1 MAAKKKFSLIEF
13 ILRLL
18 GLWRDPKPDA
28 ESADS
33 ADRVDTV
40 DAAEFPYHLRDDFL
54 SPAEFSFYS
63 VLRETVGNQ
72 AVICTKVSL
81 SDLFWVKREDSSKH
95 RVYTNKIDRKHVD
108 FLLCH
113 PVTMKPLVGIELD
126 DKSHQREDRKQ
137 RDRFV
142 DGVFHAAG
150 LPLVHVPV
158 KRGYVMSDV
167 LALLSP
173 YLAVTVPA
181 MPPVIP
187 PTVDAARLAPKAS
200 AGQAIAQMNG
210 APRCPKC
217 DSEMTLRTVKKGE
230 HAGKRFWGCTN
241 YPNCRAMLPYT
252 QPALQN
258 L

>member
-1 MAAKKKFSLIEF
+1 MAPKKKFSLIEF

-18 GLWRDPKPDA
+18 GLWRESKPGA
-28 ESADS
+28 ETADS
-33 ADRVDTV
+33 AAIVDTT

-72 AVICTKVSL
+72 SVICVKVSL

-113 PVTMKPLVGIELD
+113 PGTMKPLVGIELD

-158 KRGYVMSDV
+158 KRGYVTNDM
-167 LALLSP
+167 LTLLSP
-173 YLAVTVPA
+173 YLAVTAPI
-181 MPPVIP
+181 MPPS
-187 PTVDAARLAPKAS
+187 TVEAARFSSKAPVS
-200 AGQAIAQMNG
+200 QPHVQANG

-217 DSEMTLRTVKKGE
+217 NSEMTLRTVKKGE
-230 HAGKRFWGCTN
+230 HAGKRFWGCTS
-241 YPNCRAMLPYT
+241 YPNCRTMLPYT
-252 QPALQN
+252 QPTLQN
-258 L
+258 V